1 MVQDDEIDIIYAQ
14 LEAEFGE
21 VTYQAW
27 LALLVS
33 YMGGLGANRQTDITK
48 DDSSSADQLREAFRG
63 MAGDKVCLKLRVT
76 GSTDV

>member
-1 MVQDDEIDIIYAQ
+1 VIQDEEIDIIYGQ

-21 VTYQAW
+21 VTYEAW

-33 YMGGLGANRQTDITK
+33 FLALRMQQLTGQTDITK

-63 MAGDKVCLKLRVT
+63 MAGEKVCY
-76 GSTDV
+76 S